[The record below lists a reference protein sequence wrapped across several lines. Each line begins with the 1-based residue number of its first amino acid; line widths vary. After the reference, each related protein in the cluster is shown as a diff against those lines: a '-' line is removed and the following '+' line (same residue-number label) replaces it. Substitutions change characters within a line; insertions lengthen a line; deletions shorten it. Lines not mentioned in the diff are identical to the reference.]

1 MKQKGDNYTFKDIQN
16 KTMKVMAL
24 QVLREIARENR
35 SADFFTFMVDEATDV
50 ANISQLTL
58 CIRWVEDNLDCH
70 EDFIEL
76 HLLDVP
82 NVDIIEAVIKDVFL

>member
-1 MKQKGDNYTFKDIQN
+1 
-16 KTMKVMAL
+16 MKVMAL

-35 SADFFTFMVDEATDV
+35 RADFFTFMVDEATDV

-76 HLLDVP
+76 HSLDVP

>member
-1 MKQKGDNYTFKDIQN
+1 
-16 KTMKVMAL
+16 MKVMAL

-70 EDFIEL
+70 EDFIKL
-76 HLLDVP
+76 HSLDVP